1 MRAFA
6 QETDSELGILRK
18 LGGLNVFKIADSARN
33 DGREQTV
40 ENGGGGGISDLPI
53 REDTL

>member
-18 LGGLNVFKIADSARN
+18 LGGLNVFNIADSARN

-53 REDTL
+53 REGQL